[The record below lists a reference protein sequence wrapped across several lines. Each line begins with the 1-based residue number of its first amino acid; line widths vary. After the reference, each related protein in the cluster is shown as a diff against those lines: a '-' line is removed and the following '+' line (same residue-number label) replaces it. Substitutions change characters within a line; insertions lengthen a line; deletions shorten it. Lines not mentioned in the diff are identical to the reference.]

1 MSRDTF
7 AILIVAALFGLFL
20 LLVVATLIR
29 SRYAAAVFKEA
40 AAGAKP
46 RPTVEEDKGAQKPK
60 PVSRREFFR
69 RSLLSSLGLFT
80 AQFGAATLAFIW
92 PNLRGGFGDVVD
104 TKLTPEA
111 IKAEIDSSRQPFY
124 YGAGRFYIVKYDIDP
139 VPDVYE
145 GMVAGGL
152 MALYQKCVHLGC
164 RVPFC
169 QVSQW
174 FECPCHGSKYNRVGE
189 WTDGPA
195 PRGLDRFPVRLKN
208 GTVQV
213 DTGTARDQNGPPRGT
228 DTIKQNP
235 EGPFCVTV
243 SAE

>member
-1 MSRDTF
+1 MNQTF
-7 AILIVAALFGLFL
+7 AILIVAGLVGLFL
-20 LLVVATLIR
+20 LLVAATLIR
-29 SRYAAAVFKEA
+29 ARYAATVFKEA

-46 RPTVEEDKGAQKPK
+46 RPEPEAKDARKPK

-69 RSLLSSLGLFT
+69 RSLLSSLGLFG

-111 IKAEIDSSRQPFY
+111 IRAEIDSSRQPFY
-124 YGAGRFYIVKYDIDP
+124 YGAGRFYIVKYDVDP
-139 VPDVYE
+139 IPDVYE

-189 WTDGPA
+189 WKDGPA
-195 PRGLDRFPVRLKN
+195 PRGLDRFPVKIVN

-228 DTIKQNP
+228 DTIQQNP
-235 EGPFCVTV
+235 EGQFCVTL
-243 SAE
+243 AGE

>member
-1 MSRDTF
+1 MNQTF
-7 AILIVAALFGLFL
+7 AILIVAGLVGLFL
-20 LLVVATLIR
+20 LLVAATLIR
-29 SRYAAAVFKEA
+29 ARYAATVFKEA

-46 RPTVEEDKGAQKPK
+46 RPEPEGKDARKPK

-69 RSLLSSLGLFT
+69 RSLLSSLGLFG

-104 TKLTPEA
+104 TGLTPEA
-111 IKAEIDSSRQPFY
+111 IRAEIDSSRQPFY
-124 YGAGRFYIVKYDIDP
+124 YGAGRFYIVKYDVDP
-139 VPDVYE
+139 IPDVYE
-145 GMVAGGL
+145 GLVEGGL

-189 WTDGPA
+189 WEDGPA
-195 PRGLDRFPVRLKN
+195 PRGLDRFPVRLVN

-228 DTIKQNP
+228 DTIEQNP
-235 EGPFCVTV
+235 EGPFCVTL
-243 SAE
+243 AGE

>member
-1 MSRDTF
+1 MNETF
-7 AILIVAALFGLFL
+7 AILIVAGLVGLFL

-29 SRYAAAVFKEA
+29 ARYAATVFKEA

-46 RPTVEEDKGAQKPK
+46 RPEPEEKGARKPK

-69 RSLLSSLGLFT
+69 RSLLSSLGLFG

-104 TKLTPEA
+104 TGLTPEA

-124 YGAGRFYIVKYDIDP
+124 YGAGRFYIVKYDADP
-139 VPDVYE
+139 VPDVYQ

-189 WTDGPA
+189 WKDGPA
-195 PRGLDRFPVRLKN
+195 PRGLDRFPVKLVN
-208 GTVQV
+208 GVVQV

-228 DTIKQNP
+228 DTIQQNP
-235 EGPFCVTV
+235 EGAFCVNV
-243 SAE
+243 SGE

>member
-7 AILIVAALFGLFL
+7 AILLVAGLFGLFL

-29 SRYAAAVFKEA
+29 SRNAAAVFKEA

-46 RPTVEEDKGAQKPK
+46 RPQTEEPGARKPK

-69 RSLLSSLGLFT
+69 RSLLSSLGLFG

-104 TKLTPEA
+104 TGLTPEA
-111 IKAEIDSSRQPFY
+111 IRGEIDSSRQPFY
-124 YGAGRFYIVKYDIDP
+124 YGAGRFYIVKYDVDP

-189 WTDGPA
+189 WRDGPA
-195 PRGLDRFPVRLKN
+195 PRGLDRFPVKIVN

-235 EGPFCVTV
+235 EGAFCVTI
-243 SAE
+243 SEE

>member
-1 MSRDTF
+1 MTGELF
-7 AILIVAALFGLFL
+7 AIVIVVALFGLFL
-20 LLVVATLIR
+20 LLIAATLIR

-46 RPTVEEDKGAQKPK
+46 RPEEPKEGRKPK
-60 PVSRREFFR
+60 PVSRREFMR

-104 TKLTPEA
+104 TGLTPEA
-111 IKAEIDSSRQPFY
+111 IRAEIESSRQPFY
-124 YGAGRFYIVKYDIDP
+124 YGAGRFYIVTYDVDP
-139 VPDVYE
+139 VPEVYQ
-145 GMVAGGL
+145 GLVAGGL

-189 WTDGPA
+189 WRDGPA
-195 PRGLDRFPVRLKN
+195 PRGLDRFPVVIKD
-208 GTVQV
+208 GTVLV
-213 DTGTARDQNGPPRGT
+213 DTSTARDANGPPRGT
-228 DTIKQNP
+228 DTINQSP
-235 EGPFCVTV
+235 EGPFCVTIA
-243 SAE
+243 AE